1 MPAHRSRFFW
11 RLFSQLLL
19 VLGIA
24 VAGIWLWLG
33 VGIMLPGLV
42 LLLLSLF
49 TGYRVCHR
57 LADRVEDMTRTA
69 HVIAQGGFDERITL
83 AGSSTLAPLARAIN
97 HLARGS
103 AQRVAEVTA
112 DRNRLAAI
120 FAGMVEGVIDVDEN
134 QHIQHINE
142 AAVQL
147 LRINARSSLKRP
159 LWQEIRI
166 KSITSALDQAMQ
178 SRDVVKSQMRLTR
191 DRDELVVNIYA
202 ASLSSSTGQPLGAV
216 IVLNDITEVENLS
229 RVRTDFVANASHELK
244 TPITAIRG
252 LAETVLSDEEMDY
265 ESARSFVG
273 RIHNQSLR
281 LSRLVSDLMAI
292 SRLESRHREDDHA
305 PVNFSL
311 LLRQAAQA
319 AESAWEARQQ
329 SLILEL
335 AEEELKFNADRQNLS
350 QVLDNLIDNAI
361 KYTPE
366 GGEIR
371 VSLKREAN
379 EAVLTVKD
387 TGIGISDQY
396 QERVFER
403 FYRVDKVR
411 SQSLGGTG
419 LGLSIVKNIV
429 EKHGGSIELESR
441 LGSGSTF
448 TIRLPMR

>member
-19 VLGIA
+19 VLGMA
-24 VAGIWLWLG
+24 VAGIWLWVG
-33 VGIMLPGLV
+33 VGALLPGLV

-49 TGYRVCHR
+49 IGYRVCHR
-57 LADRVEDMTRTA
+57 LADRVEDMARTA

-97 HLARGS
+97 DLARGS

-202 ASLSSSTGQPLGAV
+202 ASLSSSAGQPLGAV

-265 ESARSFVG
+265 DSARSFVG

-319 AESAWEARQQ
+319 AESAREARKQ
-329 SLILEL
+329 SLILDL

-429 EKHGGSIELESR
+429 EKHGGSIQLESR